1 MKYTDIVKNVLNGK
15 IENRIKNRARAQA
28 ETFENNLQKL
38 SDYVSSQY
46 GAILQAV
53 TIDGKGEKIDIK
65 KLKEQCS
72 KKLFRIQH
80 ISRALLFVPCS
91 DEMRKQAGMPNRQ
104 ISGDYVK
111 GCLSLGVNHT
121 TSVGC
126 HLGFCIIG
134 NCEQGHALIAKGLTV
149 KQANSLKGKNAKET
163 VLAVQKMKAETV
175 TPCVETDKTE
185 KVTAKKVT
193 AKKVTAKKVTAKDVT
208 EKTA

>member
-53 TIDGKGEKIDIK
+53 DIK

-193 AKKVTAKKVTAKDVT
+193 AKKVTAKKVTAKKVTAKDVT